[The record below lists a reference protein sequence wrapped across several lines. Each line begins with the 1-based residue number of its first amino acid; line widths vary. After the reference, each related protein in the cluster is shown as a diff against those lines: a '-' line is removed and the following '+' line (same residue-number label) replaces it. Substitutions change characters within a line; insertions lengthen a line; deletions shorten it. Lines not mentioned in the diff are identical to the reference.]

1 MDIRVFKV
9 REWIDEGALV
19 TTYCNTLS
27 MAALLISGRRR

>member
-19 TTYCNTLS
+19 TTYCSTLS
-27 MAALLISGRRR
+27 IVHGC